1 MWRQY
6 FYGIHMDVLTDC
18 TSLQYVFQQKDLKF
32 CHIIWL
38 ELLTDYAMI
47 FIYHLDK
54 ANVMADSLSKLSMYS
69 VPGIEDEKKELFRA
83 HQRLDSVGVCLV
95 DSEYCE
101 VIVQDGLE

>member
-1 MWRQY
+1 
-6 FYGIHMDVLTDC
+6 MDVLTDY

-38 ELLTDYAMI
+38 ELLTDYAMS

-54 ANVMADSLSKLSMYS
+54 ANVMADALSKLYMNT

-83 HQRLDSVGVCLV
+83 LQRLDSVGVYLV
-95 DSEYCE
+95 DSEYCG
-101 VIVQDGLE
+101 VIVQDVLE